1 MNPLGMV
8 DALLC
13 AMNHAATLQLQDWKV
28 RHRRTR
34 VRPSFACR
42 FLTNVLP
49 AFDQEHD
56 DAGDHD
62 PAKKEEA
69 EAILHFTGLLKKALH
84 NTFRCRRS
92 TPYSNMLPHSPH
104 VLFLGVG
111 TGKGHGTWPVR
122 PA

>member
-1 MNPLGMV
+1 MQTKL
-8 DALLC
+8 
-13 AMNHAATLQLQDWKV
+13 AAEFQGTVQGQ
-28 RHRRTR
+28 
-34 VRPSFACR
+34 
-42 FLTNVLP
+42 
-49 AFDQEHD
+49 
-56 DAGDHD
+56 
-62 PAKKEEA
+62 EA

-111 TGKGHGTWPVR
+111 TGKGHGTWPAR